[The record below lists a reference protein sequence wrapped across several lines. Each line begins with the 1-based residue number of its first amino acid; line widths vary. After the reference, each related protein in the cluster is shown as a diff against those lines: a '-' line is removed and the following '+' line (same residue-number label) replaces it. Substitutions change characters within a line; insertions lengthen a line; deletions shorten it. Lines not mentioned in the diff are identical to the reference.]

1 MKILAHAFTMVP
13 TNDLADSVSACAAG
27 GLKVY
32 WRPDPR
38 TALLGVN
45 DRACVMVEDDSSER
59 ALGPGPVLLVDD
71 VGRISLDDSTAWAI
85 SPIKVPVG
93 TYAASKRGGTVLRY
107 LDLSRLEDDIPRV
120 LFGDSCGAGGSQG
133 AGHHGK

>member
-1 MKILAHAFTMVP
+1 MKILAQAFTMVP
-13 TNDLADSVSACAAG
+13 ADDLSTAVSAHVAG

-45 DRACVMVEDDSSER
+45 DRACVMVEDDSSEI

-71 VGRISLDDSTAWAI
+71 VLRISLDNASSWAI
-85 SPIKVPVG
+85 SPVEVPVG
-93 TYAASKRGGTVLRY
+93 NYAATNRDGNILRY
-107 LDLSRLEDDIPRV
+107 LDLTRLENKIPRTW
-120 LFGDSCGAGGSQG
+120 FGDTLDERRA
-133 AGHHGK
+133 